1 MGNRRRSKRAS
12 DQSRRMATTT
22 KDPADSSAAK
32 SPSADS
38 FAGRCVRLGVASVI
52 IAGIIVGVVAWWNP
66 PPDDPD
72 QQMPFATPT
81 IRLPRTPAAATAE
94 ELEKELIGVAEL
106 LQERFPELPEAL
118 HVAATV
124 HAELRQTRKA
134 EEIWQRCISLA
145 PTNLAP
151 RVALATIAMERG
163 EDQAAIEAL
172 SDALAEGHSS
182 PELDHHLASA
192 LSKVGRVED
201 AEQLLQGSLQ
211 KYEPVAE
218 NWRLLGQTQ
227 WQLEQ
232 LAEAETS
239 LLRAL
244 ELGDRSG
251 ELYLALTNVSSRL
264 GKESEAERYRE
275 EFRRRRE
282 VLPEDADQPF
292 QVTYAAAM
300 RRNLVNT
307 LGKAGAVFAHQ
318 GDVARAEGLLLRAI
332 ALDPDHAEILRELA
346 MMLLEQQRVPDAW
359 VVHRHLV
366 ELDPPNYL
374 DCINLATV
382 ATELGDYES
391 VERALRLAM
400 DLRPQMAL
408 PYLGLAR
415 LYLDVGRFEEA
426 RWHANAA
433 VRREPSLAAYAA
445 LAAACQELGDREA
458 ADAAREAAKQL
469 AAQYPSIDDPP
480 LVPTRD
486 HP

>member
-12 DQSRRMATTT
+12 NRTEPLAMTRSPTDAPAVESRT
-22 KDPADSSAAK
+22 ADGL
-32 SPSADS
+32 
-38 FAGRCVRLGVASVI
+38 AGRCVRLGLVSVI
-52 IAGIIVGVVAWWNP
+52 VAGLIVGVVAWWNP
-66 PPDDPD
+66 PPDDAND
-72 QQMPFATPT
+72 RAPFAAPT
-81 IRLPRTPAAATAE
+81 IRLSKVPAEATTE
-94 ELEKELIGVAEL
+94 ELEKELIGISEL
-106 LQERFPELPEAL
+106 LQRRFGELPEAL

-134 EEIWQRCISLA
+134 EEIWRRCISLA

-163 EDQAAIEAL
+163 EDQAAIDAL

-182 PELDHHLASA
+182 PELHHHLATA
-192 LSKVGRVED
+192 LSKVGRIED
-201 AEQLLQGSLQ
+201 AEQLLLGSLQ

-227 WQLEQ
+227 LQLEQ

-251 ELYLALTNVSSRL
+251 ELYLALTSVNSRL
-264 GKESEAERYRE
+264 GKEPEAERYRE
-275 EFRRRRE
+275 EFRKRRAI
-282 VLPEDADQPF
+282 LPEDADQPF

-300 RRNLVNT
+300 RRNLVNI

-318 GDVARAEGLLLRAI
+318 GDMRQAEQLLLRAI
-332 ALDPDHAEILRELA
+332 ELDPEHAEILRELA
-346 MMLLEQQRVPDAW
+346 RMLLDQRRVPDAW

-382 ATELGDYES
+382 ATELGDYDS
-391 VERALRLAM
+391 VEQALRLAM

-445 LAAACQELGDREA
+445 LAAACQELGDRDA
-458 ADAAREAAKQL
+458 ADAARDAAKQL
-469 AAQYPSIDDPP
+469 AAQYPSFEDPP
-480 LVPTRD
+480 LVPTLD
-486 HP
+486 PP

>member
-12 DQSRRMATTT
+12 DQSEPLAISRS
-22 KDPADSSAAK
+22 PADDSAVE
-32 SPSADS
+32 SPAADS
-38 FAGRCVRLGVASVI
+38 LAGRYVRLGLASVI

-81 IRLPRTPAAATAE
+81 IRLPRTAAAATAE
-94 ELEKELIGVAEL
+94 ELEKELVGIADL
-106 LQERFPELPEAL
+106 LQQRFEELPEAL

-163 EDQAAIEAL
+163 EDQAAIESL

-201 AEQLLQGSLQ
+201 AEQLLQRSLQ
-211 KYEPVAE
+211 EYEPVAE

-227 WQLEQ
+227 LQLEQ
-232 LAEAETS
+232 FVEAETS

-264 GKESEAERYRE
+264 GKEVEAERYRE
-275 EFRRRRE
+275 EFRKRRA
-282 VLPEDADQPF
+282 VLPEEADQPF

-300 RRNLVNT
+300 RRNLVTT

-318 GDVARAEGLLLRAI
+318 GDAAQAERLLLRAI

-346 MMLLEQQRVPDAW
+346 RMLLEQQRVPDAW
-359 VVHRHLV
+359 VVHRRLV

-391 VERALRLAM
+391 VEQALRLAM

-415 LYLDVGRFEEA
+415 LYLDGGRFEEA

-445 LAAACQELGDREA
+445 LAAACQELGDQESA
-458 ADAAREAAKQL
+458 AAARQAAKQL
-469 AAQYPSIDDPP
+469 AAEHPSIDDLQ

-486 HP
+486 LP

>member
-12 DQSRRMATTT
+12 DQSEQVAITRLPPGDQAVES
-22 KDPADSSAAK
+22 PA
-32 SPSADS
+32 ADS
-38 FAGRCVRLGVASVI
+38 FTGRCVRLGLASVL
-52 IAGIIVGVVAWWNP
+52 IAGLIVGVLAWWNP

-81 IRLPRTPAAATAE
+81 IRLPRTAAEATAE
-94 ELEKELIGVAEL
+94 ELEKELIGISDL
-106 LQERFPELPEAL
+106 LQQRFGELPEAL

-124 HAELRQTRKA
+124 YAELRQTRKA

-145 PTNLAP
+145 PSNLAP

-182 PELDHHLASA
+182 PELDHHLATA
-192 LSKVGRVED
+192 FSKVGRVED
-201 AEQLLQGSLQ
+201 AEQLLQGSLK

-251 ELYLALTNVSSRL
+251 ELYLALTHVSSRL
-264 GKESEAERYRE
+264 GKEPEAERYRE
-275 EFRRRRE
+275 AFRKRRA

-318 GDVARAEGLLLRAI
+318 GDMARAERLLLRAI
-332 ALDPDHAEILRELA
+332 ALDPGHAEILRELA
-346 MMLLEQQRVPDAW
+346 RMLLEQQRVPDAW
-359 VVHRHLV
+359 LVHRRLV

-415 LYLDVGRFEEA
+415 LYLDVGRLEEA

-469 AAQYPSIDDPP
+469 AAQYPSIEDHP
-480 LVPTRD
+480 LVPTLD